1 MPDSYGYGY
10 SDALRTRGELAPVT
24 SFSSQSTYAVS
35 TNKPQNF
42 TEKDRLLCRK
52 TMRQIFPFLPAP
64 LRAAAFTS
72 ADRGNARENR
82 VRPAVKLLHP
92 HTLSSQADCPANI
105 PPFFLTRHPV
115 SPTTRDNKV
124 SFLVAASLFF
134 SRSFFVALVCSL
146 ARSFLPTL
154 NKKASVGR
162 PPMSFYAL
170 GSSSGFVAG
179 GDGQELLVFRR
190 CSNPQQ

>member
-92 HTLSSQADCPANI
+92 HTLSSQADCPANT
-105 PPFFLTRHPV
+105 PPFFHQAPRLTHNPRQQSIVPCRRVPV
-115 SPTTRDNKV
+115 FQPE
-124 SFLVAASLFF
+124 LFRRF
-134 SRSFFVALVCSL
+134 GLL
-146 ARSFLPTL
+146 ARSL
-154 NKKASVGR
+154 V
-162 PPMSFYAL
+162 PPH
-170 GSSSGFVAG
+170 
-179 GDGQELLVFRR
+179 
-190 CSNPQQ
+190 PK